1 MPTITKTFNYSG
13 QLQLADLPSGT
24 STVTMHLWGGAGGCG
39 GPDTAGD
46 GADGAAGHY
55 VTVTNLDISS
65 YAGLKKI
72 AVGVGGGGEAGGMG
86 QDTDGGRNGQALTG
100 YSGGDG
106 GSSGRGSGIS
116 GSGGG
121 GGGATTVTLFE
132 SGQSADNIVLA
143 ISGGGGGGGGTGQ
156 SSRGGAGIN
165 TNSATGNTP
174 GTLGENGAGHS
185 GDGGGGGAGGG
196 GADGGTGGSG
206 ATGDAGGF
214 GGKSGSNTVP
224 SGGSE
229 DNGSGRTPGGTAS
242 GYHSAGIAVGGIAG
256 NAGGNGKA
264 VLIFTIPSESKVKE
278 GGQWYSFDSIN
289 YKVSG
294 VWKKVTA
301 GFFKVGGVWKNIFTT
316 DIEFKGNSI
325 GFGNV
330 SGGSTSGTEG
340 SGGIP
345 TPATIPPN
353 VGDNE
358 GGGGFIP
365 PPPSK
370 PPYKCRQNDFVVDGD
385 THEPVSNKG
394 VVCTMMN
401 QTAGFGV
408 FRNKIW
414 HKFWHEQGSNGK
426 KSFTQNHRMEKGYHT
441 IFLPLVIFAKKDGTL
456 SLIVRKILSHMGRRV
471 TADFY
476 GEMRNKKRD
485 NLGRLYRAIF
495 EPICWGIGKF
505 RKKRANL
512 QRLGQPIN
520 NHKENK

>member
-13 QLQLADLPSGT
+13 QLQIADLPAGT
-24 STVTMHLWGGAGGCG
+24 NSVTMHLWGGAGGCG

-46 GADGAAGHY
+46 GADGGAGHY
-55 VTVTNLDISS
+55 VTVTDLDISA
-65 YAGLKKI
+65 YAGVKKI
-72 AVGVGGGGEAGGMG
+72 AVGVGGGAEAGGMG
-86 QDTDGGRNGQALTG
+86 QDTDGGRNGQGLTG

-106 GSSGRGSGIS
+106 GSSGRGSGVS

-132 SGQSADNIVLA
+132 SGQDADTIKLA
-143 ISGGGGGGGGTGQ
+143 IAGGGGGGGGTGQ

-196 GADGGTGGSG
+196 GTDGGTGGSG

-214 GGKSGSNTVP
+214 GGKAGSNTVP
-224 SGGSE
+224 SGGSSN
-229 DNGSGRTPGGTAS
+229 DGSGRTPHATD
-242 GYHSAGIAVGGIAG
+242 SAYYSEGVALGGIAG

-264 VLIFTIPSESKVKE
+264 VLIFTIPSETKIKDA
-278 GGQWYSFDSIN
+278 GAWKSFDSIN

-294 VWKKVTA
+294 VWKAITEGYYKVSGT
-301 GFFKVGGVWKNIFTT
+301 WKNIFTT

-330 SGGSTSGTEG
+330 SGGSTSGSEG
-340 SGGIP
+340 TGGIP
-345 TPATIPPN
+345 TPSSIPPPI
-353 VGDNE
+353 
-358 GGGGFIP
+358 GGGSQGDGFIP
-365 PPPSK
+365 PPPFK
-370 PPYKCRQNDFVVDGD
+370 PPYKCRQTDQVLNGN
-385 THEPVSNKG
+385 TNEPTSRKG

-401 QTAGFGV
+401 QTAGFGT

-414 HKFWHEQGSNGK
+414 HKFWHEKGSNGK
-426 KSFTQNHRMEKGYHT
+426 KSFTQDHRMEKGYHA
-441 IFLPLVIFAKKDGTL
+441 IFLPLVNFAKKDGTFN
-456 SLIVRKILSHMGRRV
+456 LIVRGILSHMGKHV

-485 NLGRLYRAIF
+485 NLGRVYRAIF
-495 EPICWGIGKF
+495 EPMCWGIGKF
-505 RKKRANL
+505 RKKRTNL
-512 QRLGQPIN
+512 HRLAQPIN
-520 NHKENK
+520 KHKE

>member
-1 MPTITKTFNYSG
+1 MPLVTKTFNYTG
-13 QLQLADLPSGT
+13 QLQIADLPAGT
-24 STVTMHLWGGAGGCG
+24 NSVTMHLWGGAGGCG

-55 VTVTNLDISS
+55 VTVTDLDISA
-65 YAGLKKI
+65 YAGVKKI

-106 GSSGRGSGIS
+106 GSSGRGSGVS

-132 SGQSADNIVLA
+132 SGQAADTIKLA
-143 ISGGGGGGGGTGQ
+143 IAGGGGGGGGTGE

-196 GADGGTGGSG
+196 GTDGGTGGSG

-214 GGKSGSNTVP
+214 AGKSGSNTVP

-229 DNGSGRTPGGTAS
+229 NNGSGETPSATDSAYYSTDIAKGGL
-242 GYHSAGIAVGGIAG
+242 AG

-264 VLIFTIPSESKVKE
+264 VLIFTIPSESKIKDSGE
-278 GGQWYSFDSIN
+278 WKSFDSIN

-294 VWKKVTA
+294 VWKAVTEGYYKVS
-301 GFFKVGGVWKNIFTT
+301 GVWKNIFTT

-330 SGGSTSGTEG
+330 SGGSTSGSEG
-340 SGGIP
+340 TGGIP
-345 TPATIPPN
+345 TPATIPQQ
-353 VGDNE
+353 E
-358 GGGGFIP
+358 GGDPFIP
-365 PPPSK
+365 PPP
-370 PPYKCRQNDFVVDGD
+370 G
-385 THEPVSNKG
+385 
-394 VVCTMMN
+394 
-401 QTAGFGV
+401 
-408 FRNKIW
+408 
-414 HKFWHEQGSNGK
+414 
-426 KSFTQNHRMEKGYHT
+426 
-441 IFLPLVIFAKKDGTL
+441 
-456 SLIVRKILSHMGRRV
+456 
-471 TADFY
+471 
-476 GEMRNKKRD
+476 
-485 NLGRLYRAIF
+485 
-495 EPICWGIGKF
+495 
-505 RKKRANL
+505 
-512 QRLGQPIN
+512 
-520 NHKENK
+520 

>member
-1 MPTITKTFNYSG
+1 MPTISKTFNYSG
-13 QLQLADLPSGT
+13 QLQLADLPAGT
-24 STVTMHLWGGAGGCG
+24 NTVTMHLWGGAGGCG

-55 VTVTNLDISS
+55 VTVTDLDISA
-65 YAGLKKI
+65 YAGVKKI

-86 QDTDGGRNGQALTG
+86 QDTDGGRNGQGLTG

-132 SGQSADNIVLA
+132 SGQDADTIKLA
-143 ISGGGGGGGGTGQ
+143 IAGGGGGGGGTGQ
-156 SSRGGAGIN
+156 SSRGGGGIN

-196 GADGGTGGSG
+196 GADGGTGGDG

-229 DNGSGRTPGGTAS
+229 NNGSGESPGGTAS
-242 GYHSAGIAVGGIAG
+242 VYHSQGIAKGGIG
-256 NAGGNGKA
+256 GLAGGNGKA
-264 VLIFTIPSESKVKE
+264 VLIFNIPSESRVKDA
-278 GGQWYSFDSIN
+278 GTWKSFDSIN

-294 VWKKVTA
+294 VWKKVTE
-301 GFFKVGGVWKNIFTT
+301 GYYKVSGVWKNIFTT

-330 SGGSTSGTEG
+330 SGGSTSGSEG
-340 SGGIP
+340 TSVSVP
-345 TPATIPPN
+345 TPSSIPPQ
-353 VGDNE
+353 E
-358 GGGGFIP
+358 GGDGFIAP
-365 PPPSK
+365 PHSK
-370 PPYKCRQNDFVVDGD
+370 PRYKCRQTDTVVDAAGND
-385 THEPVSNKG
+385 SNSSKG
-394 VVCTMMN
+394 IVCTMMN
-401 QTAGFGV
+401 QTAGFGT

-414 HKFWHEQGSNGK
+414 HKFWLEKGSNGK
-426 KSFTQNHRMEKGYHT
+426 KSSTQNHRMEKGYHAV
-441 IFLPLVIFAKKDGTL
+441 FLPLVRFAKKDGTFNL
-456 SLIVRKILSHMGRRV
+456 MIRRILSHMGKHV

-476 GEMRNKKRD
+476 GEMRSKKRD
-485 NLGRLYRAIF
+485 NLGRVYRAIF
-495 EPICWGIGKF
+495 EPMCWGIGKF
-505 RKKRANL
+505 RKKRTNL
-512 QRLGQPIN
+512 HRLKQPIN

>member
-1 MPTITKTFNYSG
+1 MPTIIKTFNYSG
-13 QLQLADLPSGT
+13 QLQLADLPAGT
-24 STVTMHLWGGAGGCG
+24 DSVTMHLWGGAGGCG

-55 VTVTNLDISS
+55 VTVTDLDISA
-65 YAGLKKI
+65 YAGVKKI

-86 QDTDGGRNGQALTG
+86 QDTDGGRNGQGLTG

-106 GSSGRGSGIS
+106 GSSGRDSGLS

-132 SGQSADNIVLA
+132 SGESADTIKLA
-143 ISGGGGGGGGTGQ
+143 IAGGGGGGGGTGE

-196 GADGGTGGSG
+196 GADGGTGGAG

-229 DNGSGRTPGGTAS
+229 NNGSGRTP
-242 GYHSAGIAVGGIAG
+242 SATDNAYYSTGIALGGLGG

-264 VLIFTIPSESKVKE
+264 VLIFNIPSESKVKDSGE
-278 GGQWYSFDSIN
+278 WKSFDSIN
-289 YKVSG
+289 YKVLG
-294 VWKKVTA
+294 VWKKITE
-301 GFFKVGGVWKNIFTT
+301 GYYKVGGIWKNIFTT
-316 DIEFKGNSI
+316 DIEFKGNSV

-330 SGGSTSGTEG
+330 SGGSTSGAEG

-345 TPATIPPN
+345 TPASIPPQ
-353 VGDNE
+353 DSE
-358 GGGGFIP
+358 GGGVFIP
-365 PPPSK
+365 PPPGK
-370 PPYKCRQNDFVVDGD
+370 PNYKCRQTDQVIDGD
-385 THEPVSNKG
+385 TGNPVSSKSI
-394 VVCTMMN
+394 VCTMMN
-401 QTAGFGV
+401 QTAGFGT
-408 FRNKIW
+408 FRNRIW
-414 HKFWHEQGSNGK
+414 HKFWLEKGSNGK
-426 KSFTQNHRMEKGYHT
+426 KSFTQDHRMEKGYHAV
-441 IFLPLVIFAKKDGTL
+441 FLPLVRFAKKDGTV
-456 SLIVRKILSHMGRRV
+456 SLIVRNILTHMGKHV

-485 NLGRLYRAIF
+485 NLGRVYRAIF
-495 EPICWGIGKF
+495 EPMCWGIGKF
-505 RKKRANL
+505 RKKRTNL
-512 QRLGQPIN
+512 HRLGQPIN

>member
-1 MPTITKTFNYSG
+1 MPLVTKTFNYTG
-13 QLQLADLPSGT
+13 QLQIADLPAGT
-24 STVTMHLWGGAGGCG
+24 NSVTMHLWGGAGGCG

-55 VTVTNLDISS
+55 VTVTDLDISA
-65 YAGLKKI
+65 YAGVKKI

-106 GSSGRGSGIS
+106 GSSGRGSGVS

-132 SGQSADNIVLA
+132 SGQAADTIKLA
-143 ISGGGGGGGGTGQ
+143 IAGGGGGGGGTGE

-196 GADGGTGGSG
+196 GTDGGTGGSG

-214 GGKSGSNTVP
+214 AGKSGSNTVP

-229 DNGSGRTPGGTAS
+229 NNGSGETPGATD
-242 GYHSAGIAVGGIAG
+242 SAYYSTDIAKGGLAG

-264 VLIFTIPSESKVKE
+264 VLIFTIPSESKIKDSGE
-278 GGQWYSFDSIN
+278 WKSFDSIN

-294 VWKKVTA
+294 VWKAVTEGYYKVS
-301 GFFKVGGVWKNIFTT
+301 GVWKNIFTT

-330 SGGSTSGTEG
+330 SGGSTSGSEG
-340 SGGIP
+340 TGGIP
-345 TPATIPPN
+345 TPATIPQQ
-353 VGDNE
+353 E
-358 GGGGFIP
+358 GGDPFIP
-365 PPPSK
+365 PPPGK
-370 PPYKCRQNDFVVDGD
+370 ANYKCRQTDQVIDGD
-385 THEPVSNKG
+385 TGNPTSSKSI
-394 VVCTMMN
+394 VCTMMN
-401 QTAGFGV
+401 TTAGFGT

-414 HKFWHEQGSNGK
+414 HKFWLEKGSNGK
-426 KSFTQNHRMEKGYHT
+426 KSSTQNHRMEKGYHT
-441 IFLPLVIFAKKDGTL
+441 VFLPLVRFAKKDGTY
-456 SLIVRKILSHMGRRV
+456 SLIVRKILSHMGKHV

-485 NLGRLYRAIF
+485 SLGRVYRAIF

-505 RKKRANL
+505 RKKRTNL
-512 QRLGQPIN
+512 HRLEQPIN